1 MELLRD
7 RVEVP
12 TDHWFQ
18 VFFEYLNTWLLGSVP
33 ERIYPPTEQV
43 NLAERERFQRRG
55 DTTTFPN
62 LLKFPSEYIYTH
74 TYRHIQIYINM
85 CMHVYTEQ
93 LTHNDLR
100 TRKHNAFLK
109 ECIADWQVPFYKIK
123 SQKYFRYSTAKSPI
137 WPWDIHISNKMIWFG
152 GFSLLSGGKH
162 KATNNKSLKPRGETQ
177 SKQCKN
183 RYQPFQS
190 IFRWYLQ
197 LQLVGEK

>member
-18 VFFEYLNTWLLGSVP
+18 VFFEYLNTWLLGSLP

-43 NLAERERFQRRG
+43 NLAERERFQGRG

-109 ECIADWQVPFYKIK
+109 EYIADWQVTFYKIK
-123 SQKYFRYSTAKSPI
+123 SENI
-137 WPWDIHISNKMIWFG
+137 LDILLPSLQFDPEIFISNKIIWFG
-152 GFSLLSGGKH
+152 GFSLLAGGKH
-162 KATNNKSLKPRGETQ
+162 KATNNKSLKQRGETQ